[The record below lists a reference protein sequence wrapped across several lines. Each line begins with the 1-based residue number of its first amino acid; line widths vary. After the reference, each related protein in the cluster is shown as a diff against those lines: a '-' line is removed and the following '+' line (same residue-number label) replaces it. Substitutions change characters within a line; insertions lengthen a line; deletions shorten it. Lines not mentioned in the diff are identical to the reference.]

1 MARAVKRKSRHSK
14 VPTVVE
20 LNLFSDLRI
29 RWIDRLDKALNDH
42 PGAPPGTDLAFSVTR
57 MQRQL
62 RDYREGFVAGLRVA
76 GKKL

>member
-1 MARAVKRKSRHSK
+1 MKRVKRKA
-14 VPTVVE
+14 PAVVQA
-20 LNLFSDLRI
+20 NLFADLRI
-29 RWIDRLDKALNDH
+29 RWIDRLDRALNEH
-42 PGAPPGTDLAFSVTR
+42 PGAPPGTDLAFSVTK